1 MDIVKSG
8 AGGGGQGPIH
18 KPGRQQHKEI
28 LPQRRLRK
36 QPVACFFFS

>member
-18 KPGRQQHKEI
+18 KPGNTKKYSHKEG
-28 LPQRRLRK
+28 LESNL
-36 QPVACFFFS
+36 